1 MEEIRICVVGM
12 GYVGLP
18 LAIAFSEKNFK
29 VIGFDNNSEKI
40 EKYLEVT
47 NDKKNRFLRFYLS
60 REFKMNIKKRLF
72 MLLK

>member
-40 EKYLEVT
+40 E
-47 NDKKNRFLRFYLS
+47 
-60 REFKMNIKKRLF
+60 
-72 MLLK
+72 